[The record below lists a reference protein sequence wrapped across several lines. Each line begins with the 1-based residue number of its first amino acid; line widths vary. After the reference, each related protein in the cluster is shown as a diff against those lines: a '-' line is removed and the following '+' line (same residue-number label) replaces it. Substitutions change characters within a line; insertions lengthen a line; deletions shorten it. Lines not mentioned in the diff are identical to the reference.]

1 MHREGHAR
9 ERQVRRQGKPAEMQ
23 DLHPRIH
30 YIQQGGEGGGQQQG
44 CSQTAYEN
52 ERRIRPHHVGKDR
65 GNDADAR
72 SRHQKSAQSEGWH
85 QNLKDG
91 EGEQRQD
98 EQPQTDEFKD
108 ADRHDSRLGEPGP
121 PYPRT
126 ETPDREEASDRG
138 GGERREA
145 PPAGAGMAA
154 MPPLAVM

>member
-1 MHREGHAR
+1 
-9 ERQVRRQGKPAEMQ
+9 MQ

-108 ADRHDSRLGEPGP
+108 ADRHDSRLGEQGL
-121 PYPRT
+121 RT
-126 ETPDREEASDRG
+126 HGQKPQIEKKHQTEAG
-138 GGERREA
+138 EKGERLRQLGQECARHHGRE
-145 PPAGAGMAA
+145 
-154 MPPLAVM
+154 